1 MSLFGVRVNDSPV
14 AVTDTGFGMMLF
26 FARSVGSGELPV
38 QPLRRIDA
46 IAAINVHCIF
56 IGSRFVSV
64 SGLYLIGF
72 KYMFFESL
80 NHKVLVILWPETWYV
95 IPAGGNLI
103 LFVNLSLLL

>member
-1 MSLFGVRVNDSPV
+1 MNDSPV

-38 QPLRRIDA
+38 QLLRRIDA
-46 IAAINVHCIF
+46 MAAINVDSIF

-64 SGLYLIGF
+64 SGLNLIGF

-80 NHKVLVILWPETWYV
+80 NHKILVILWPETWYV
-95 IPAGGNLI
+95 SPVRCYLI